1 MPSNSKPRRTPQTK
15 ADLAISSLSPEDKAE
30 LNRLCEAHA
39 NASELHRW
47 LSDRVPGVSYRSVL
61 AWYNR
66 EYPPGETAKKLNATL
81 ATYRGV
87 SPSAAHSASLA
98 HVVAI
103 VDSLM
108 SRLEKSAALYQLDQ
122 LSPSL
127 LNSLVDLLREQRQS
141 AQALA
146 NSKRLADTKAL
157 ELAGGYRL
165 VEIATRLAEGSQHAG
180 AISEI
185 LKGAIAQL
193 EQEVG

>member
-1 MPSNSKPRRTPQTK
+1 VPSKPRRTLQTK
-15 ADLAISSLSPEDKAE
+15 ADLAISSLTPEDKAE
-30 LNRLCEAHA
+30 LARLCEAHA
-39 NASELHRW
+39 NATDVHRW

-66 EYPPGETAKKLNATL
+66 EYPPGETAKKLNAIL
-81 ATYRGV
+81 STYRGI

-108 SRLEKSAALYQLDQ
+108 TRLSSSFDQLDQ
-122 LSPSL
+122 LPPSL

-141 AQALA
+141 AQAFSNL
-146 NSKRLADTKAL
+146 KRLADTKAL

>member
-1 MPSNSKPRRTPQTK
+1 
-15 ADLAISSLSPEDKAE
+15 
-30 LNRLCEAHA
+30 HA
-39 NASELHRW
+39 
-47 LSDRVPGVSYRSVL
+47 
-61 AWYNR
+61 
-66 EYPPGETAKKLNATL
+66 
-81 ATYRGV
+81 
-87 SPSAAHSASLA
+87 ASLA

-103 VDSLM
+103 VDSLTA
-108 SRLEKSAALYQLDQ
+108 RLEKFEHLDQ
-122 LSPSL
+122 LPPSL

-141 AQALA
+141 AQALS